1 MRLACSGG
9 ACGHVHAC
17 IGGACVACIACIVEH
32 ALVCIVAFCG
42 VALCYVFLCVDVAVF
57 CFVFV
62 VVWSLCARCT
72 THALHVALCMHDR
85 HQDAGIIHG
94 APHPTVSL
102 VYVYTKRERERER
115 YYRTS

>member
-9 ACGHVHAC
+9 ACGHVHAG
-17 IGGACVACIACIVEH
+17 IGGACVTCIACIVEH

-57 CFVFV
+57 LFCFCCCLVSV
-62 VVWSLCARCT
+62 CTLHCACTARGTMHAWQAPRCGDNT
-72 THALHVALCMHDR
+72 RGTP
-85 HQDAGIIHG
+85 
-94 APHPTVSL
+94 PHRESSICIYIVS
-102 VYVYTKRERERER
+102 ERGR